1 MKILIFGK
9 HGQVGWELQRSCSVL
24 GMVKTL
30 GSQEVNFLDG
40 KAISQAIRDYQ
51 PTHIVNAAA
60 YTDVD
65 KAESEESIAN
75 QINGISVGI
84 LAEEAKRCGAKL
96 VHYSTDYVF
105 DGSKEGAYTEVDSP
119 APLNAYGRSKLLGEK
134 YLQEVGG
141 ESIIIRVTWLYGNR
155 GKNFFKTMLRLGQE
169 REELRIV
176 GDQIGAPTW
185 CRHVSD
191 ATARVIGDQDFG
203 NKTGIYHM
211 APQGNTSWSGFAEEI
226 FSEIRKVN
234 PSIVLKIKELVK
246 IRSDEYP
253 SPARRPKNSLLE
265 SRKME
270 AQFGIKLPRW
280 QESLRMVIDD
290 IN

>member
-1 MKILIFGK
+1 MRILIFGK
-9 HGQVGWELQRSCSVL
+9 QGQVGWELQRSCSVL
-24 GMVKTL
+24 GMVKSL
-30 GSQEVNFLDG
+30 GSQDVNFLDG

-65 KAESEESIAN
+65 KAETEENIAS
-75 QINGISVGI
+75 QINGVSVGV
-84 LAEEAKRCGAKL
+84 LAEEAKVCRAKL

-105 DGSKEGAYTEVDSP
+105 DGSKDGAYTEVDAP

-134 YLQEVGG
+134 YIQDVGG
-141 ESIIIRVTWLYGNR
+141 ESIIIRVTWLYGKR

-169 REELRIV
+169 KEELRIV
-176 GDQIGAPTW
+176 SDQVGAPTW

-191 ATARVIGDQDFG
+191 ATARVISDLDFG
-203 NKTGIYHM
+203 DKTGVYHM
-211 APQGNTSWSGFAEEI
+211 TPQGSTSWSGFAEEI
-226 FSEIRKVN
+226 FGEVRKIK
-234 PSIVLKIKELVK
+234 PSTVLKVKDLVK

-253 SPARRPKNSLLE
+253 SPARRPRNSLME
-265 SRKME
+265 SRKIE
-270 AQFGIKLPRW
+270 AQFGIKLPHW

-290 IN
+290 ID